1 MLRTGSVRRL
11 ERMGGTVSAF
21 QGLAKDLAAPA
32 YAGLVR
38 AEPVMRR
45 LITPLIV
52 ILFLLVAAAAVLVNL
67 RAWDDAA
74 VSVRHNLSMTANV
87 FSARLEAAA
96 RTEQAISA
104 ETFAKAAL
112 ADAASDGILRDD
124 IIVLVTGTSGRVLA
138 GLPDGHGYLNAGMSD
153 ILGAAQPL
161 TTFGARAGVF
171 LADLPDGTEALVTVR
186 HLTAPLSA
194 LAVIEPASAVTA
206 QWRANAALATTI
218 FITTDLVLLLI
229 GLAFHWQGANLIRM
243 QEAYDTSRVRLDT
256 ALRRGRCGLWDWDLA
271 RGRIFWSASMFEI
284 LGRTDQDAVLSVG
297 DVTAL
302 LHPDEGDF
310 YDLANDLADQT
321 SGQIDRTFRM
331 RHADGS
337 WIWLRARAEIVP
349 DHATGERH
357 LVGIAVDIT
366 EQQKLAERSAT
377 ADMRLRDAIEA
388 TSEAFVLWNSDNRMV
403 LCNRKY
409 QELHRLPDAV
419 VKPGTP
425 YDTVMRESRQ
435 PIVQIGEKDEEA
447 LEGLGEDLGEAM
459 LESTALE
466 SAAAGDM
473 VPNGTTLK
481 GGRLYEAQIED
492 GRWLQISE
500 RRTKDGGFVS
510 VGTDITALKRQE
522 ERLLDSERALLATVA
537 DLRRSRQTLEVQ
549 AQQLVDLAERYAEEK
564 TRAELANKSKSEF
577 LANMSHELRTPL
589 NAIIGFSEI
598 METGTFGPLGSEKYT
613 EYCRDIRMSGG
624 FLLDVINDILDMS
637 KIEAGRYQ
645 IEAETLDLGEI
656 ADECV
661 RITSLRAEEK
671 NISTSVD
678 IQKNLSV
685 TGDRRALKQ
694 VMLNLLSNAV
704 KFNAEDGSIKVR
716 ARKVSGGI
724 TLSIEDTG
732 IGIEKSAVRKLGRPF
747 EQVENQFTRSH
758 KGSGLG
764 LAISRSLVE
773 LHGGA
778 LRIRSKPS
786 KGTIVT
792 VRLPQDAGPAAA
804 AETDDPPQGT
814 LL

>member
-11 ERMGGTVSAF
+11 ERMGETVSAF

-45 LITPLIV
+45 LITPLIIV
-52 ILFLLVAAAAVLVNL
+52 LFLVVAAAAVLVNV
-67 RAWDDAA
+67 RAWDDAS
-74 VSVRHNLSMTANV
+74 VSVRRDLSMTADV

-96 RTEQAISA
+96 RAEQAIGA
-104 ETFAKAAL
+104 ETFAQAAL
-112 ADAASDGILRDD
+112 ADAASDGILRGDVT
-124 IIVLVTGTSGRVLA
+124 ILVTGTSGRVLA
-138 GLPDGHGYLNAGMSD
+138 GLPEGHGYLNAGMSE

-186 HLTAPLSA
+186 HLTAPLSSI
-194 LAVIEPASAVTA
+194 AVIEPASAITA
-206 QWRANAALATTI
+206 QWRANAALATTV
-218 FITTDLVLLLI
+218 FITTDLILLLI

-243 QEAYDTSRVRLDT
+243 RAAYDTSRVRLDT

-297 DVTAL
+297 DVTAM

-321 SGQIDRTFRM
+321 SGQVDRTFRM

-337 WIWLRARAEIVP
+337 WIWLSARAEIVP
-349 DHATGERH
+349 HHATGERH

-425 YDTVMRESRQ
+425 YDTVMQQSRQ
-435 PIVQIGEKDEEA
+435 PIVQIGEKDEETIG
-447 LEGLGEDLGEAM
+447 GLGEAVPDG
-459 LESTALE
+459 
-466 SAAAGDM
+466 
-473 VPNGTTLK
+473 VIPNGSTLK
-481 GGRLYEAQIED
+481 GGRVYEAQIED

-656 ADECV
+656 ANECV

-778 LRIRSKPS
+778 LRIRSKPG

-792 VRLPQDAGPAAA
+792 VRLPQDSGQGA
-804 AETDDPPQGT
+804 TSDTPQEAST
-814 LL
+814 

>member
-1 MLRTGSVRRL
+1 MLRTESVRRL
-11 ERMGGTVSAF
+11 GRVGETVSAF
-21 QGLAKDLAAPA
+21 QGIARELARPT

-38 AEPVMRR
+38 AEPVLRA
-45 LITPLIV
+45 LITPLLFV
-52 ILFLLVAAAAVLVNL
+52 LFLAVAAATVVLNM
-67 RAWDDAA
+67 RAYDDAA
-74 VSVRHNLSMTANV
+74 SAVRRDMSLSADV
-87 FSARLEAAA
+87 FAARLDAAA
-96 RTEQAISA
+96 DDFATSDFETA
-104 ETFAKAAL
+104 ETATFVQTAL
-112 ADAASDGILRDD
+112 QDAADDD
-124 IIVLVTGTSGRVLA
+124 IQLAGATVVVTGASGRILA
-138 GLPDGHGYLNAGMSD
+138 GLPDALEFQNAGMGD
-153 ILGAAQPL
+153 VLGASQPL

-171 LADLPDGTEALVTVR
+171 VADLPGGDEALVTVR
-186 HLTAPLSA
+186 HLAAPLGSV
-194 LAVIEPASAVTA
+194 AVIEPVSSVGAI
-206 QWRANAALATTI
+206 WRSQAALPTTI
-218 FITTDLVLLLI
+218 FVTVNLVLLLI
-229 GLAFHWQGANLIRM
+229 GFGFRWQGADLQRM
-243 QEAYDTSRVRLDT
+243 ENAYDTSRIRLDT
-256 ALRRGRCGLWDWDLA
+256 ALRRGRCGMWDWDLA
-271 RGRIFWSASMFEI
+271 RGRIFWSGSMFEI
-284 LGRTDQDAVLSVG
+284 LGRNDRDAVLSIG
-297 DVTAL
+297 DVSKL
-302 LHPDEGDF
+302 MHPEEDDF
-310 YDLANDLADQT
+310 YDLANTLAEQE
-321 SGQIDRTFRM
+321 SGHIDRTFRM
-331 RHADGS
+331 RHSDGS

-349 DHATGERH
+349 DHITGERH

-366 EQQKLAERSAT
+366 EQQRLAERSAT

-388 TSEAFVLWNSDNRMV
+388 TSEAFVLWDANNRMV

-409 QELHRLPDAV
+409 QELHQLPNAV
-419 VKPGTP
+419 VKTGTP
-425 YDTVMRESRQ
+425 YDTVMELSRQ
-435 PIVQIGEKDEEA
+435 PIVQIDEKI
-447 LEGLGEDLGEAM
+447 
-459 LESTALE
+459 ESPV
-466 SAAAGDM
+466 GD
-473 VPNGTTLK
+473 
-481 GGRLYEAQIED
+481 GGRVYEAQIED
-492 GRWLQISE
+492 GRWMQISE

-510 VGTDITALKRQE
+510 VGTDITALKQQE

-598 METGTFGPLGSEKYT
+598 METGTFGPLGSDKYN
-613 EYCRDIRMSGG
+613 EYCRDIRMSGE

-661 RITSLRAEEK
+661 RIMSLRADEK

-678 IQKNLSV
+678 IGKDLRLS
-685 TGDRRALKQ
+685 GDRRALKQ

-704 KFNAEDGSIKVR
+704 KFNEEDGSIKVR

-724 TLSIEDTG
+724 TISIEDTG

-764 LAISRSLVE
+764 LAISRSLIQ

-778 LRIRSKPS
+778 LRIRSTPG

-792 VRLPQDAGPAAA
+792 VRLPQNPAEKRHPADTSAA
-804 AETDDPPQGT
+804 RKSAAPAKAIEDIKAVI
-814 LL
+814 